1 MFIKGNDRIII
12 SIISSVIV
20 IVSLVVTLTSIKE
33 TPLDFEDEDDDNKDK
48 EKKPLIPVLGKF

>member
-1 MFIKGNDRIII
+1 M
-12 SIISSVIV
+12 